1 MEGWGM
7 RGTGGMSEQ
16 RNFGRQTVG
25 QRSAGQWIG
34 GEQSSPSGFIQP
46 STNHHTE
53 VLSDSHATQK
63 CPN

>member
-53 VLSDSHATQK
+53 VLSDSHARQK

>member
-34 GEQSSPSGFIQP
+34 GGAVVSIWFYTTFNQSPYRSSF
-46 STNHHTE
+46 
-53 VLSDSHATQK
+53 
-63 CPN
+63 